1 MAKEK
6 HDSQPARQRMPVAIR
21 GVTYPDA
28 HAAAKALRVSVDTV
42 YCGIS
47 RGNPD
52 RIGLGPDYA
61 ARQRKGGLPPKP
73 VTVAGQRF
81 ASMAELARAIGR
93 DPRNVRNSLRAGGL
107 ARERI
112 VRAVMALIA
121 ARENAAMRAAMR
133 SE

>member
-1 MAKEK
+1 MPRE
-6 HDSQPARQRMPVAIR
+6 RMPVMIR
-21 GVTYPDA
+21 GKLYADA
-28 HAAAKALRVSVDTV
+28 HAAAKALRVAVSTV
-42 YCGIS
+42 YCGVI

-61 ARQRKGGLPPKP
+61 ARPHRGGLPPKP

-112 VRAVMALIA
+112 VRAVMALVA
-121 ARENAAMRAAMR
+121 DRENAAMRAAMKGVEFR
-133 SE
+133 G

>member
-1 MAKEK
+1 M
-6 HDSQPARQRMPVAIR
+6 PRQKMPVMIR

-28 HAAAKALRVSVDTV
+28 EAAAKALRVAVDTV
-42 YCGIS
+42 YCGII

-61 ARQRKGGLPPKP
+61 ARPHKGGKPPKP

-93 DPRNVRNSLRAGGL
+93 EPRAVRVSLRAGGI
-107 ARERI
+107 AKDRI

-121 ARENAAMRAAMR
+121 ARENAAMRAAMKDQQKHQGGDP
-133 SE
+133 